1 MIIDKHR
8 AIFKLFVSFFLA
20 TLISGCVFVKI
31 DPVKQ
36 MKPTGPK
43 VNASLH
49 AEYIQLAEGE
59 AEKSNFLT
67 SSFFASK
74 ARLAARGEPV
84 PPEALDAWNIPKKN
98 SETLRVARARLIV
111 ALAETRRVTSPGK
124 AARAQAMFDCW
135 VAKTDSATGTAHAAL
150 CKAKFADAL
159 ATLQSGLAAAK

>member
-1 MIIDKHR
+1 MNIDKHHVIYR
-8 AIFKLFVSFFLA
+8 IFASLFL
-20 TLISGCVFVKI
+20 TMLLSGCVFVKI

-36 MKPTGPK
+36 MKPTGPE

-49 AEYIQLAEGE
+49 SEYIQLAEGE

-84 PPEALDAWNIPKKN
+84 PPETLDAWNIPQKN
-98 SETLRVARARLIV
+98 SEILRVARARLIV
-111 ALAETRRVTSPGK
+111 ALAETRRVTSPKK

-135 VAKTDSATGTAHAAL
+135 VAKIDNARSNPQAAL
-150 CKAKFADAL
+150 CKAKFTDAL
-159 ATLQSGLAAAK
+159 AALQSGLTASN